1 MKRLRKEPFNDWI
14 WEALDDYSA
23 RTEVYYGGAG
33 SGKSY
38 GAMQKAI
45 LKACNHKRRIL
56 VIRKVQRTIKE
67 SIFRLTT
74 DLLAD
79 SGMLQFCRINKS
91 DFTIQISNGSEFI
104 FKGLDDPEKI
114 KSIHGITDIII
125 EEATDLTL
133 HDFTQL
139 NLRLRPGR
147 EVVSPQI
154 YLMFNPVSKANWVY
168 SYFFNE
174 PPSDCRIVKT
184 NYLDNRF
191 LPQSYVDYLKTM
203 AEKNPAYY
211 RIYALGE
218 FATLDK
224 LIYRYTKRIIPQEE
238 VKDLPL
244 FCGLDFGYVNDPS
257 AFITGRYD
265 KVNKRIYITNEY
277 VRKGMLNDEI
287 AEVIHDLG
295 YSKESI
301 IADSAEQKSVEEI
314 RRKGIAR
321 IKPARKGPD
330 SVMNG
335 IQFVQQHE
343 LIIDERCPKII
354 EELDN
359 YTWLKDRKSGEYI
372 NKPVDL
378 YNHCLDAMRYGL
390 EPHMIGRSK
399 LEARKKP
406 FGL

>member
-114 KSIHGITDIII
+114 KSIHGITDIIV

-211 RIYALGE
+211 KIYALGE

-257 AFITGRYD
+257 ALITGRYD
-265 KVNKRIYITNEY
+265 KVNKRIYVTNEY

-314 RRKGIAR
+314 RRKGITR